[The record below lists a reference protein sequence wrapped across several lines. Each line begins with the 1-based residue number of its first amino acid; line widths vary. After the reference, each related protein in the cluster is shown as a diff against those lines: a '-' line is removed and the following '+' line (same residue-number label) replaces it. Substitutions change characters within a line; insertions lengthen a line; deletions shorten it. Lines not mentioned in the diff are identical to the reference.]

1 MSAVV
6 KVNKNYP
13 KTLNLSQQETM
24 LQILEQDEQVRIQR
38 NKRVVY
44 RSDLV
49 DKMFTLTLDTLP

>member
-6 KVNKNYP
+6 KVKKNYA
-13 KTLNLSQQETM
+13 KTLNLSEQETM